1 MKSSTKLVAIPL
13 CIRFNEVDGF
23 IRVYDGSKYFVLFGF
38 EKYDAINKKITYL
51 MSQKCG
57 ITYFFSQAF
66 GKNEIDS
73 DDDLPQEKPMTLNNV
88 VIHMKSILNKDPNR
102 Y

>member
-1 MKSSTKLVAIPL
+1 MKFSTKLVAIPL

-38 EKYDAINKKITYL
+38 EKYDAINKRITYL
-51 MSQKCG
+51 MSEKCG
-57 ITYFFSQAF
+57 ITYFFSKAF
-66 GKNEIDS
+66 EKNEIDS
-73 DDDLPQEKPMTLNNV
+73 DDDLPQEKPMTFHNV

>member
-1 MKSSTKLVAIPL
+1 MNIFWFMKSSTKLVAIPL

-38 EKYDAINKKITYL
+38 EKYDAINKRITYL
-51 MSQKCG
+51 MSQ
-57 ITYFFSQAF
+57 
-66 GKNEIDS
+66 N
-73 DDDLPQEKPMTLNNV
+73 DDLPHEKPMTLNNV